1 MKLKLLAF
9 IAVTSLLLMAATVR
23 IPEPDP
29 NNLLTNPGWETNT
42 SGWAASAGTYTRNTT
57 AANIG
62 YGNGSGK
69 WVSTGGAGRTLTSTA
84 VAIPKGLYNRNG
96 VASCNIQVPTG
107 SSTHLLQAYD
117 GTSVLSSSAII
128 SSATFTRTSVNFPFG
143 ATGNISLR
151 IVTVG
156 ASEPDIYIDDCILG
170 DATLLN
176 ISQVSQAMLIGSA
189 YIANTT
195 SCLLERT
202 STSFGAF
209 TAVAACPGPTIE
221 ANPGPG
227 TILTT
232 DTDLPRFTVNNLP
245 AGTYEITIKGNIFTD
260 QPLTDLGIAVSDGT
274 TTSGQMM
281 QQAGTTTPLVAA
293 FTTVGIF
300 TYTTSGNRTF
310 EVYGL
315 AGGGKIYL
323 KADSGSGSPRHI
335 RFVIKRF
342 PSSAETAFNVGQISY
357 PTRQVFTS
365 GTGTYTLPTN
375 PRPTS
380 LVVRMVGGGGGGG
393 GSGAGGSIAAGG
405 AGGESQFYVLG
416 ASATSL
422 LRALGGTG
430 GAKAGDSGAINGGT
444 TAVAS
449 PAISILSLT
458 GTTGLSATNANSVT
472 YIPGGGGAS
481 SFLGGGGGAS
491 IHSLGTTATVNT
503 GSGGQGGGAGG
514 VSTFAAQGGGAGGY
528 VEALIN
534 GPSPAYTYVVG
545 TAGTAG
551 VAGTNGYA
559 GGAGSAGYI
568 EVIEYYGN
576 TVPILVGSVS
586 SNSNGAERVERAR
599 LTGDATTCTVV
610 NQSGTWIAS
619 GARNA
624 AGDCTWTIN
633 SGIFSSE
640 PVCTCSVYSGSSA
653 AICNIDS
660 TTAPS
665 ATLVR
670 TQRYGAGADQDGTIF
685 LICVGPR

>member
-1 MKLKLLAF
+1 MKIKLLSLII
-9 IAVTSLLLMAATVR
+9 IASLLLVAAAVR
-23 IPEPDP
+23 IPEPNP

-62 YGNGSGK
+62 YGNGSAK
-69 WVSTGGAGRTLTSTA
+69 WASTGGAGRTLTSTA

-117 GTSVLSSSAII
+117 GTNILSSSAII

-143 ATGNISLR
+143 SSGNISLR
-151 IVTVG
+151 IISVS

-176 ISQVSQAMLIGSA
+176 ISQISQAMFIGSA
-189 YIANTT
+189 YIANTAN
-195 SCLLERT
+195 CAPERT
-202 STSFGAF
+202 NTVLGAFGAD
-209 TAVAACPGPTIE
+209 ADCPGPTI
-221 ANPGPG
+221 ASNPGPG

-232 DTDLPRFTVNNLP
+232 DTNLPKFTVNNLP
-245 AGTYEITIKGNIFTD
+245 AGTYEITMKGNLYTD
-260 QPLTDLGIAVSDGT
+260 ALLADLSVGINDGD
-274 TTSGQMM
+274 TTSGQMAV
-281 QQAGTTTPLVAA
+281 QAGTTTPLVAP

-310 EVYGL
+310 ELYG
-315 AGGGKIYL
+315 ASSVTKILY
-323 KADSGSGSPRHI
+323 KADSLVGGQRHL
-335 RFVIKRF
+335 RFIIKRF

-357 PTRQVFTS
+357 PTRQSFTS

-380 LVVRMVGGGGGGG
+380 IVVRMVGGGGGGG

-422 LRALGGTG
+422 LRSLGGGG
-430 GAKAGDSGAINGGT
+430 GAKAGDAGATNGGT
-444 TAVAS
+444 TAVAL
-449 PAISILSLT
+449 PAISVLSLT
-458 GTTGLSATNANSVT
+458 GTSGASAPNANSVA
-472 YIPGGGGAS
+472 YLPGGGGAS
-481 SFLGGGGGAS
+481 SFFGGGGGVS
-491 IHSLGTTATVNT
+491 IHSAGAAATANT
-503 GSGGQGGGAGG
+503 GSGGQGGGSGAAAT
-514 VSTFAAQGGGAGGY
+514 VVAQGGGAGAY

-534 GPSPAYTYVVG
+534 GPNPSYTYVVG
-545 TAGTAG
+545 AAGTAG
-551 VAGTNGYA
+551 VAGANGYA
-559 GGAGSAGYI
+559 GGTGAAGFI

-576 TVPILVGSVS
+576 STPILVGSVS
-586 SNSNGAERVERAR
+586 SNSNGAERVERAS
-599 LTGDATTCTVV
+599 LTGDATTCTIT

-633 SGIFSSE
+633 SGIFSES
-640 PVCTCSVYSGSSA
+640 PVCTCTVYASA
-653 AICNIDS
+653 SQAICNIDS
-660 TTAPS
+660 GTVPTS
-665 ATLVR
+665 TVIR
-670 TQRYGAGADQDGTIF
+670 TQRYAGGADQDGPIY